1 MSMTLVLTTV
11 FLLYFVF
18 LIVIAWGW
26 LEEPQKKSADAG
38 PTFSVSVVVALR
50 NEESSIQALIKDLQL
65 QQYAGRYQ
73 VILVNDHSTDASWK
87 IIERAIADDPRFV
100 LINNAGEGK
109 KKALAT
115 GIAQA
120 EGEIIVTTD
129 GDCRVPHQWLQHLL
143 QPFLSKGTRLVAAP
157 VVMSTGNLFSRI
169 QAIEFSSLMGTAIS
183 AARLGYPLM
192 CNGANLA
199 FRKEAFIIVNG
210 YDDDYHIPSGDDEF
224 LMRKIVSRFPKS
236 FCFLKDQQ
244 AVVTTIPQKKM
255 TNLVHQRL
263 RWAGKWRHNTSPTA
277 KAMAVFIWMVQFAT
291 LTSMMM
297 ILIGTPLP
305 FTYLLA
311 AKGILELVI
320 LFMYARFFSIKFDIL
335 SFVILQIVHPLYVL
349 LIGGLSHFLTF
360 TWKGRK
366 SRLDA
371 SVASS

>member
-1 MSMTLVLTTV
+1 
-11 FLLYFVF
+11 
-18 LIVIAWGW
+18 
-26 LEEPQKKSADAG
+26 
-38 PTFSVSVVVALR
+38 
-50 NEESSIQALIKDLQL
+50 
-65 QQYAGRYQ
+65 
-73 VILVNDHSTDASWK
+73 
-87 IIERAIADDPRFV
+87 
-100 LINNAGEGK
+100 
-109 KKALAT
+109 
-115 GIAQA
+115 
-120 EGEIIVTTD
+120 
-129 GDCRVPHQWLQHLL
+129 
-143 QPFLSKGTRLVAAP
+143 
-157 VVMSTGNLFSRI
+157 
-169 QAIEFSSLMGTAIS
+169 
-183 AARLGYPLM
+183 M